1 MIATV
6 IDGLAMVRRSL
17 PAGRFVAAAF
27 VSLDEQ
33 AREGEV
39 WVGGIPGMQMI
50 DDSGRIVRR
59 FESRNLPLG
68 VTREADGIKTFERFS
83 WAEPARLV
91 MLSDGVVEATA
102 PDGEAFGEARLA
114 HSLANPRSED
124 LIARLRAAL
133 TAHLAGTPAHDD
145 ISILVIDC
153 PA

>member
-1 MIATV
+1 M
-6 IDGLAMVRRSL
+6 RRCS
-17 PAGRFVAAAF
+17 
-27 VSLDEQ
+27 DEA

-39 WVGGIPGMQMI
+39 WIGGIPGVQML
-50 DDSGRIVRR
+50 DDDGRIVRR

-68 VTREADGIKTFERFS
+68 VTREADGIKAVERFA
-83 WAEPARLV
+83 WQAPARLV

-114 HSLANPRSED
+114 HCLASPRSED
-124 LIARLRAAL
+124 LIARLRACL

-153 PA
+153 PT